1 MDRNFLR
8 EFIGRTGV
16 GIVKYI
22 KAIVI
27 ASLINF
33 IVLLFGLKYANVS
46 YYGLIAF
53 AIAVVDVLPVLGAG
67 IVLIPWAIIVLIQG
81 NTHLAVT
88 LIVLYLITF
97 VLTQILQPLIL
108 GKSIGLKPLY
118 TLGITLVCMFVL
130 TPGVGAIVGALVSIM
145 VAVFID
151 MKNGNIFSEDKK
163 WFIIWN
169 SFYENCDFV
178 LKIWSWKV

>member
-1 MDRNFLR
+1 MDRNFLK

-27 ASLINF
+27 SSLINF

-81 NTHLAVT
+81 NTSLAIT
-88 LIVLYLITF
+88 LIVLYVITF
-97 VLTQILQPLIL
+97 VLEQILQPIIL

-151 MKNGNIFSEDKK
+151 MKNGNLFGEDRK
-163 WFIIWN
+163 
-169 SFYENCDFV
+169 
-178 LKIWSWKV
+178 